1 MQHLGSGLTRRIS
14 KTQVEDAP
22 SGFRAMSREAAMKL
36 HVFNRYSY
44 TVETIIQAGQKGMA
58 IISVP
63 VSTNEDVRPSRL
75 VKSPWSYMGRQVLT
89 MARIFITY
97 NPFRFF
103 AALGLIVFLTGLL
116 ISSRFVYFYVTAGG
130 QGHVQSLIL
139 SALLMGMGFFLAVV
153 GVIADLISVNRM
165 LLEGLD
171 WRLQKM
177 EQTLDNRDQAVE
189 TTSTTD
195 KS

>member
-1 MQHLGSGLTRRIS
+1 
-14 KTQVEDAP
+14 
-22 SGFRAMSREAAMKL
+22 
-36 HVFNRYSY
+36 
-44 TVETIIQAGQKGMA
+44 
-58 IISVP
+58 
-63 VSTNEDVRPSRL
+63 
-75 VKSPWSYMGRQVLT
+75 MGRQVLT

-116 ISSRFVYFYVTAGG
+116 ISLRFVYFYLTTGG

-153 GVIADLISVNRM
+153 GVIADLISVNRI

-171 WRLQKM
+171 WRLQKV
-177 EQTLDNRDQAVE
+177 EETLDNRDQAVA